1 MNCVFVLI
9 SGALMCLLLAGVVYG
24 GTAQEA
30 STVAP
35 KATNESSVPLNNSVV
50 AAVAADESRLLA
62 TLVEPP
68 CTDCNSEEVA
78 DKAADP
84 STKVNHIDM
93 NK

>member
-1 MNCVFVLI
+1 MCIFCVI

-24 GTAQEA
+24 GTQEA

-50 AAVAADESRLLA
+50 AAVAADESRPLA
-62 TLVEPP
+62 TMVDPP
-68 CTDCNSEEVA
+68 CTDCNSEEEVA
-78 DKAADP
+78 NKAADP
-84 STKVNHIDM
+84 STKVNHIDV